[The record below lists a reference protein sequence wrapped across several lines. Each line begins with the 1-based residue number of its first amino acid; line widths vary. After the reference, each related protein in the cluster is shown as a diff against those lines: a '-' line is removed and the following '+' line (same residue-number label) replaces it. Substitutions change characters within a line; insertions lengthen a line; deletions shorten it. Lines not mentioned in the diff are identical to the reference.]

1 MTDDWREVVARWKG
15 DAAFNGFNPA
25 GVTVQMGPYKGE
37 PGISPMEM
45 LLLGVA
51 GCTGMD
57 IISILGKK
65 RQIINRFD
73 VQVRGKRAEAHPR
86 VYTEIEVIYHLWG
99 DQIDQKAVE
108 QAIQLSHDKYCSASA
123 MLSAAAKLSTQYV
136 LHNTEETSLA
146 M

>member
-1 MTDDWREVVARWKG
+1 MTDDWKEVVATWKG
-15 DAAFNGFNPA
+15 ESAFTGANLSG
-25 GVTVQMGPYKGE
+25 GSVQMGSFQGR

-57 IISILGKK
+57 IVSILGKK
-65 RQIINRFD
+65 RQVIHQFE

-86 VYTEIEVIYHLWG
+86 VYKEIEVTYHLWG
-99 DQIDQKAVE
+99 DRIDHQAVE
-108 QAIQLSHDKYCSASA
+108 QAIHLSQDKYCSASL
-123 MLSAAAKLSTQYV
+123 MLSAVAEIRTQYY
-136 LHNTEETSLA
+136 LHSTEETSVE